1 MSEWGPTQYRTA
13 LVSALGG
20 KCEECGTK
28 ESLEIHH
35 IDRDRSNNSYENLEL
50 LCFDCHKREH
60 YDTLVSV
67 ERTENV
73 DVEKLGE
80 LVAETTA
87 ARGVDL
93 HAVEVCGLS
102 AAEWGRVTDRDRST
116 VATNVRRGVDS
127 R

>member
-20 KCEECGTK
+20 ECEECGTK

-50 LCFDCHKREH
+50 LCFDCHRREH
-60 YDTLVSV
+60 YSTLNSD
-67 ERTENV
+67 ERTEDV

-93 HAVEVCGLS
+93 YAVEVCGLS

-116 VATNVRRGVDS
+116 VATNVRRGIDG